1 VAVQAQVAKA
11 AQLLLDLTQL
21 QAEAQAEYGIVQH
34 QDVQADQVAAA
45 VQVQQTAVVLEYRA
59 VLALLDK
66 VFQADQVYVLMM
78 TALIATMAV
87 VVVEQVAQG

>member
-1 VAVQAQVAKA
+1 VAEQVPEAKA
-11 AQLLLDLTQL
+11 AQLLSALTQL
-21 QAEAQAEYGIVQH
+21 QAAAQAEYGIVQH
-34 QDVQADQVAAA
+34 QDVQAAQVEAAA
-45 VQVQQTAVVLEYRA
+45 QVQQTAVVLEYRA